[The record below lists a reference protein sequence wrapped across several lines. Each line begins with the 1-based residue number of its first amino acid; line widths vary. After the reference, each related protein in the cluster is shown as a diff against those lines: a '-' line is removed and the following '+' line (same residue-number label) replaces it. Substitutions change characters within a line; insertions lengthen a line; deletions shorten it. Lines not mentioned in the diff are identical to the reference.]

1 MDQILD
7 TLKTFLEST
16 GIFRMADMGNVM
28 DTLKV
33 IAMIA
38 IAGVLVYLAIA
49 KQFEPL
55 LLLPIA
61 IGMLLG
67 NLPGTEMF
75 HMNLFIG
82 DSVPTVLEN
91 VRVAMVE
98 EGVHTG
104 NWIAIE
110 TDKEDNV
117 TNMIPVLEEMKSDL
131 AAQGM
136 EVQSEIRTEL
146 TTDELVNIL
155 TEYKDQMVAHA
166 ERNGTDLS
174 FSEKDLEISIQSL
187 LVNKGGLNMQDVAH
201 YGGLLDLLYLGV
213 FVAFAGAIFLGFNAM
228 EAAAIGIIGGAD
240 GPTAI
245 LVMKTLA
252 PHLLGAI
259 AVAAYSYMALIP
271 MIQPPLMKLLTRK
284 KDRQIV
290 MGGLRPVSK
299 LEKIL
304 FPIIVTIVVIL
315 IVPDAGPLVGCLM
328 FGNLLTTCGVTERL
342 SKTVQ
347 NELMN
352 IVTVFLGITVGATA
366 TASNFLS
373 VKTLSIILLGLCAF
387 MISTVGGLI
396 GGNVMCRL
404 TKGKVNPLIGSAG
417 VSAVPMAA
425 RVSQIQGQKENPAN
439 FLLMHAMGPNVA
451 GVIGSAVAA
460 GFFLVQFK

>member
-16 GIFRMADMGNVM
+16 GIFRMADMGNVL

-201 YGGLLDLLYLGV
+201 YGGLLDLLY
-213 FVAFAGAIFLGFNAM
+213 
-228 EAAAIGIIGGAD
+228 
-240 GPTAI
+240 
-245 LVMKTLA
+245 
-252 PHLLGAI
+252 
-259 AVAAYSYMALIP
+259 
-271 MIQPPLMKLLTRK
+271 
-284 KDRQIV
+284 
-290 MGGLRPVSK
+290 
-299 LEKIL
+299 
-304 FPIIVTIVVIL
+304 
-315 IVPDAGPLVGCLM
+315 
-328 FGNLLTTCGVTERL
+328 
-342 SKTVQ
+342 
-347 NELMN
+347 
-352 IVTVFLGITVGATA
+352 
-366 TASNFLS
+366 
-373 VKTLSIILLGLCAF
+373 
-387 MISTVGGLI
+387 
-396 GGNVMCRL
+396 
-404 TKGKVNPLIGSAG
+404 
-417 VSAVPMAA
+417 
-425 RVSQIQGQKENPAN
+425 
-439 FLLMHAMGPNVA
+439 
-451 GVIGSAVAA
+451 
-460 GFFLVQFK
+460 